1 MRMRSRRILKSD
13 AELEKES
20 KAKGALRAAFKHEV
34 RPDDYL
40 LRVWATSIIAGGYF
54 AYTAATRLG
63 QFELNLLIPS
73 GGWHGVDPAG
83 GLYMSTWGNIL
94 VNSLQAGLSLW
105 GGFLFFLG
113 VYRVFTSHKYVFAC
127 FSLAIAFFGFAFFLP
142 SWTECLLQ
150 MLIEKCPILV
160 Q

>member
-1 MRMRSRRILKSD
+1 MRSRRILKSD
-13 AELEKES
+13 AELQKDS
-20 KAKGALRAAFKHEV
+20 KAKEALRAAFKHEV

-40 LRVWATSIIAGGYF
+40 LRVWATSILAAGYF
-54 AYTAATRLG
+54 AYTTATRSG
-63 QFELNLLIPS
+63 QFDFNLLIPS
-73 GGWHGVDPAG
+73 GGWHGIDPYG
-83 GLYMSTWGNIL
+83 GLYLNTWGNIL
-94 VNSLQAGLSLW
+94 VNALQAGFCVW

-127 FSLAIAFFGFAFFLP
+127 FSLATAFFGFAFFLP
-142 SWTECLLQ
+142 NWTEVLLR